1 MEKLVSVKSKIIPLN
16 IRDVDTDMIIPANFL
31 TSVDRQGYGENVFR
45 RLRDNDPN
53 FPLNLP
59 KYQGAQILVAD
70 DNFGCGSSREH
81 AVWALQGWG
90 IKVVISKSFADIFA
104 GNSAKNGLLTIV
116 LSEKAVDQ
124 LLHAGVAGDC
134 VVTVD
139 LSQQL
144 VVLPDG
150 SSEKFEFDPFRKHC
164 IMNGLDDF
172 DYLVS
177 NLPDIKK
184 FKSSQVRFFSTNN
197 SNN

>member
-1 MEKLVSVKSKIIPLN
+1 MEKLVSVESKIIPLN
-16 IRDVDTDMIIPANFL
+16 IRDIDTDMIIPANFL

-53 FPLNLP
+53 FPVNLP
-59 KYQGAQILVAD
+59 QFQGSQIIVAD

-90 IKVVISKSFADIFA
+90 IKAVISKSFADIFA

-116 LSEKAVDQ
+116 LPEKSVDQ
-124 LLHAGVAGDC
+124 LLELGKSGDC
-134 VVTVD
+134 FVKVD

-144 VVLPDG
+144 VFLPDG
-150 SSEKFEFDPFRKHC
+150 STQKFEFDPFRRHC

-172 DYLVS
+172 DYLLS
-177 NLPDIKK
+177 HLSDIKK
-184 FKSSQVRFFSTNN
+184 FKSSQVRFFSSNK